1 MLLTSNIDDCSSYWQ
16 SESHSCSHDNVEE
29 EALDEEDELIEEE
42 YELSEDSLECSI
54 IKNERKQHTNSQMFI
69 NKKISKFFVN
79 VDQENELEDDF
90 DTDELEAISEDEQI
104 DDVSDLLYENNKKFS
119 QQHASNIKQQMK
131 VMGRLY
137 HQMTG
142 SLEQNFASVQNH
154 I

>member
-29 EALDEEDELIEEE
+29 ALDDEDELIEEE

>member
-1 MLLTSNIDDCSSYWQ
+1 
-16 SESHSCSHDNVEE
+16 
-29 EALDEEDELIEEE
+29 
-42 YELSEDSLECSI
+42 
-54 IKNERKQHTNSQMFI
+54 MFI

-142 SLEQNFASVQNH
+142 SLEQNFAPSPGPAYKTIYRSRESVATR
-154 I
+154 IYAEL